1 MKRSLYII
9 IGIVLFIAC
18 GERQE
23 YVSTLERAEV
33 MMNDYPDSALAV
45 LDSLSAHEQEFGK
58 RLRMRY
64 QLLRLQAQNKAFIPF
79 TSDSLA
85 KDVVSYFDRHGNH
98 NDQMKAHYLLGCV
111 YRDLGEAPHAVDCYI
126 DAISKADTT
135 AKDCDFSTLSSVYS
149 QMAEICHQQLLLSNA
164 IEFQKKASHFALL
177 ANQKYW
183 SVYNIE
189 RLAGTYILMDKRDSA
204 ELLLKRSI
212 AYYTED
218 SLVKD
223 RLRASKLLMYLYVG
237 QTDRLDD
244 AKPLI
249 DDYDKGY
256 HLFDSNVELS
266 PSKRQ
271 YFYYKG
277 RYYEGVNNLDS
288 AEFYYRKILRPKMS
302 FVQKDPMYRGL
313 LSVYSKRH
321 IADSIAK
328 YAKLYCEVNDSS
340 IAKKDQQ
347 LTAQMA
353 ASYNY
358 NRYQKEAMDNESK
371 ANKIR
376 MVLLAFAFFVILA
389 AIIIWNRFQNTK
401 RKKQEEIENLKE
413 EHIRATDEYCRNL
426 YIMQVLDKSRQQDI
440 NLMQKDSIDYE
451 NKLTELKDENQR
463 LERIINNIEQQ
474 KGFAQYLANTT
485 EFMQTKIVS
494 HLKEMDFIPLSTMT
508 EKDWEELDEQV
519 RKYFPHILLDL
530 HNTPKITKQKIQ
542 VCLLVILKVSDGSI
556 SNWLNLKPS
565 RVSNIKSDLNHTL
578 FDDNSARTLYNNLR
592 HKYNIISNLK

>member
-1 MKRSLYII
+1 
-9 IGIVLFIAC
+9 
-18 GERQE
+18 
-23 YVSTLERAEV
+23 
-33 MMNDYPDSALAV
+33 
-45 LDSLSAHEQEFGK
+45 
-58 RLRMRY
+58 
-64 QLLRLQAQNKAFIPF
+64 
-79 TSDSLA
+79 
-85 KDVVSYFDRHGNH
+85 
-98 NDQMKAHYLLGCV
+98 
-111 YRDLGEAPHAVDCYI
+111 
-126 DAISKADTT
+126 
-135 AKDCDFSTLSSVYS
+135 
-149 QMAEICHQQLLLSNA
+149 
-164 IEFQKKASHFALL
+164 
-177 ANQKYW
+177 
-183 SVYNIE
+183 
-189 RLAGTYILMDKRDSA
+189 
-204 ELLLKRSI
+204 
-212 AYYTED
+212 
-218 SLVKD
+218 
-223 RLRASKLLMYLYVG
+223 MYLYVG

-256 HLFDSNVELS
+256 HLFNSDVELS

-277 RYYEGVNNLDS
+277 RYYEGINNLDS
-288 AEFYYRKILRPKMS
+288 AEFYYRKIFRPDMS

-321 IADSIAK
+321 ITDSIAK
-328 YAKLYCEVNDSS
+328 YAQLYCEVNDSS

-358 NRYQKEAMDNESK
+358 NRYQKEAMENESK
-371 ANKIR
+371 ANKTR

-389 AIIIWNRFQNTK
+389 AIIIWIRFQNTK

-440 NLMQKDSIDYE
+440 VLMQKDSIDYE
-451 NKLTELKDENQR
+451 NKLTELKEENQR

-474 KGFAQYLANTT
+474 KGFSQYLANTT
-485 EFMQTKIVS
+485 EFMQTKIVV
-494 HLKEMDFIPLSTMT
+494 HLKEMDFIPLSTMN

-519 RKYFPHILLDL
+519 RKHFPHILLDL

-578 FDDNSARTLYNNLR
+578 FGDNSARTLYNNLK